1 MQAISFNKVT
11 QTLDNWD
18 CLPDSSYVSL
28 LVVCALFSCS
38 PATVW
43 RRVSSGELVAPHRIG
58 KRTTRWKV
66 GELRNALKGGAA

>member
-1 MQAISFNKVT
+1 MSDVNEISVI
-11 QTLDNWD
+11 QTLKNWD
-18 CLPDSSYVSL
+18 ILPDSSFVPL

-43 RRVSSGELVAPHRIG
+43 RRVQSGQLVAHRIG

-66 GELRNALKGGAA
+66 GELRNALKGGAV